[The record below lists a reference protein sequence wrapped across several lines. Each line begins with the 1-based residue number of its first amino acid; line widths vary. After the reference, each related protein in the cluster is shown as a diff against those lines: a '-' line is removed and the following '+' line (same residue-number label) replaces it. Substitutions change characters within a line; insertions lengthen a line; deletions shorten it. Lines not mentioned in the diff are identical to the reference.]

1 MERKS
6 LDLSICVH
14 HYTFRAP
21 CPKGQGIFGRTAVHA
36 PPARTPL
43 TSAGHPFVC
52 QGRVHEPLTCRRPP
66 PALAHRRCGAP
77 PDTAAPPTDR
87 SVDRRVLPTA
97 RVSRR
102 AYVVPRRAG
111 TPACLFAAAPHE
123 AQHLRVPAIPPLAG
137 GNRRVGR
144 SRCRRR
150 SFVAATGG
158 RPPMASCRG
167 VGAAD
172 HARRNHPAAARV
184 GAQLAVSPRRPATP
198 RGAPICQC
206 HHCRGGS
213 SCLDKPTKGRPAAD
227 LSAPTH
233 LPQPTPTQPK

>member
-1 MERKS
+1 MQTATSEMESKS

-97 RVSRR
+97 RVSQR

-123 AQHLRVPAIPPLAG
+123 AQHWRVPAIPPLAG

-150 SFVAATGG
+150 SFVAATLREIFAWIV
-158 RPPMASCRG
+158 RPHHSM
-167 VGAAD
+167 
-172 HARRNHPAAARV
+172 
-184 GAQLAVSPRRPATP
+184 PR
-198 RGAPICQC
+198 
-206 HHCRGGS
+206 
-213 SCLDKPTKGRPAAD
+213 
-227 LSAPTH
+227 
-233 LPQPTPTQPK
+233 PQRLIDEFS